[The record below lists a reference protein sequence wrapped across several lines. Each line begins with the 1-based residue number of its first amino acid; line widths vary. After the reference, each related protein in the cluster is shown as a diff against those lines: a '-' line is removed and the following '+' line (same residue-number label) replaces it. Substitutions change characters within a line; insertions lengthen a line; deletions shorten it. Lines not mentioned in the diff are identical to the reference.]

1 MVEETQ
7 EELWEANYEQGFK
20 GMEEQRKTL
29 LFKASNEKTSCY

>member
-7 EELWEANYEQGFK
+7 ELWEANYEQHFK

-29 LFKASNEKTSCY
+29 LFQATNEKTLCY